1 MKQKLQ
7 TWKKKGIKIKGVS
20 ICSYTSGDYVP
31 NLCFTDQGDSAANK
45 GWCACHGG
53 RILPSVI
60 NDVWWWLS
68 FLERPVTRFFYF
80 ILHTFKNNVC
90 IKVRVPRHTA
100 AAVHWYIPGHDGLK
114 KHFSRLHSALHCTTY
129 RMQPTTLLVLPLKLG
144 PSLPLLSPLLVLA
157 LHFEAVRVPASMH
170 TMHNVQQLGVTVLI
184 KINT

>member
-1 MKQKLQ
+1 MM
-7 TWKKKGIKIKGVS
+7 
-20 ICSYTSGDYVP
+20 
-31 NLCFTDQGDSAANK
+31 
-45 GWCACHGG
+45 
-53 RILPSVI
+53 RLPWWSNIASVI

-68 FLERPVTRFFYF
+68 FFTERPVTRIFYF
-80 ILHTFKNNVC
+80 IFYIHIKNNVC

-114 KHFSRLHSALHCTTY
+114 KHVSRLHSALHCTTY
-129 RMQPTTLLVLPLKLG
+129 RMQPTTLLVPPLKLV

-184 KINT
+184 KINTWHLEGRARKLTAVENIRNNKNSMCTAIFCVCPCS